1 LSVPSL
7 FDKSLLQRRRAR
19 AALQGG
25 LQTFLLERTAEDMAD
40 RLQAVQRDFRRVLVM
55 GAGSGLLR
63 RAIAIRLTD
72 AEFIISMEPGAVATA
87 DDHGLTI
94 QGDEELLPFA
104 DGAFDLI
111 ASALSLHFA
120 NDLPGA
126 LIQARR
132 ALKPDGLF
140 LCTMLGGA
148 TLEEL
153 RTSFAQA
160 ETEIDGGLSPRVSP
174 MADLRD
180 LGGLLQR
187 AGFALP
193 VADSDSV
200 TVTYATPLALMRDL
214 RAMGATNA
222 LTARRKSPLRRATL
236 ARAIAIYQENFAAP
250 GGRIRATFEIIHLSG
265 WSPHESQQQP
275 LRPGSAK
282 SRLADA
288 LGVEEHKLKS
298 R

>member
-1 LSVPSL
+1 LSVPRL

-19 AALQGG
+19 AVSQGG
-25 LQTFLLERTAEDMAD
+25 LQTFLLERAAEDMAD
-40 RLQAVQRDFRRVLVM
+40 RLPAVQRDFRRVLVM
-55 GAGSGLLR
+55 GSGSGLLR
-63 RAIAIRLTD
+63 QAIAKQLPD
-72 AEFIISMEPGAVATA
+72 AEFIISMEPGAGDRDNLVVC
-87 DDHGLTI
+87 
-94 QGDEELLPFA
+94 GDEEFLPFA
-104 DGAFDLI
+104 DGTFDLI

-153 RTSFAQA
+153 RASFAQA
-160 ETEIDGGLSPRVSP
+160 ETEVEGGLSPRVSP

-214 RAMGATNA
+214 RAMGATNI
-222 LTARRKSPLRRATL
+222 LTARRRTPLRRATL
-236 ARAIAIYQENFAAP
+236 ARATQIYQENFAAP
-250 GGRIRATFEIIHLSG
+250 GGRIRATFEIVHLSG
-265 WSPHESQQQP
+265 WSPHESQQRP

>member
-7 FDKSLLQRRRAR
+7 FDKSLLQHRRAR

-25 LQTFLLERTAEDMAD
+25 LQTFLLERAAEDMAD

-63 RAIAIRLTD
+63 QAIATRLPD
-72 AEFIISMEPGAVATA
+72 AEFIISMEPGAA
-87 DDHGLTI
+87 DRQELHVR
-94 QGDEELLPFA
+94 GDEEFLPFA
-104 DGAFDLI
+104 DGAFYLI

-160 ETEIDGGLSPRVSP
+160 ETEIDGGLSPRISP

-214 RAMGATNA
+214 RAMGATNVLA
-222 LTARRKSPLRRATL
+222 ARRKSPLRRGTL
-236 ARAIAIYQENFAAP
+236 ARAIEIYQENFSAP
-250 GGRIRATFEIIHLSG
+250 SGRIQATFEIIHLSG